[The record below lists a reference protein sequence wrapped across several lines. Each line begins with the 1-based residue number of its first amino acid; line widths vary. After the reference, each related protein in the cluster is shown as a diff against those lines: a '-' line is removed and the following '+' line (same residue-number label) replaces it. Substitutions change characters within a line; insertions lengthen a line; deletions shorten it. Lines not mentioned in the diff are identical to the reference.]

1 MFEKA
6 TRLKLRFDSPVGP
19 LSVEDL
25 WELPLTARNAG
36 RANLDD
42 IAIALDKELKETNT
56 TSFVQKTT
64 KSNDTARLKF
74 EIVLHVIKVRQAEAE
89 ATEQKRAN
97 AERKQRILELIAEK
111 QDEAL
116 AGKSVEEL
124 NALVNTL

>member
-6 TRLKLRFDSPVGP
+6 TRLKLRFDTIAGQ
-19 LSVEDL
+19 LSTEDL
-25 WELPLTARNAG
+25 WDLPLTSKRSSV
-36 RANLDD
+36 NLDD
-42 IAIALDKELKETNT
+42 LAIALDKELKETNT

-74 EIVLHVIKVRQAEAE
+74 EIVLHVIKIRQAETE